1 MGTFRAALTAL
12 AGLSVSGISAN
23 LDVDAVPD
31 EINRGQLPALL
42 VLPVNPPKNPDDDET
57 GSLFDER
64 GSGFTA
70 LAFTESTRTVTY
82 HVNHVLLVA
91 PLNAGSGLRSHLPA
105 LIDLIDNYFSALG
118 ADVTLGGTL
127 RQAAQVDV
135 QPGIIVHGG
144 VAYVGCRLRH
154 EWVIGY

>member
-42 VLPVNPPKNPDDDET
+42 VLPVHPPKDFDEESN
-57 GSLFDER
+57 SLFGER

-70 LAFTESTRTVTY
+70 LGFADSTRTVTY
-82 HVNHVLLVA
+82 HVDHLLLVA
-91 PLNAGSGLRSHLPA
+91 PLNAGSGLRSHLPT
-105 LIDLIDNYFSALG
+105 LIDRIDAYFSALG

-135 QPGIIVHGG
+135 SPGLFTHGG
-144 VAYVGCRLRH
+144 VVYVGCRFRH
-154 EWVIGY
+154 QWVIGY

>member
-12 AGLSVSGISAN
+12 ANLSVSGISAN
-23 LDVDAVPD
+23 LDVDVVPD

-42 VLPVNPPKNPDDDET
+42 VLPVNPPKNPDDES
-57 GSLFDER
+57 GNLFGER

-70 LAFTESTRTVTY
+70 LAFAQSTRTVTF

-105 LIDLIDNYFSALG
+105 LIDLIDNYFTTLG

-135 QPGIIVHGG
+135 EPGIVVHGG
-144 VAYVGCRLRH
+144 VDYVGCRFRH
-154 EWVIGY
+154 EWIIGY